1 MSIPQKSMMII
12 SSQRGE
18 FPTFRMIPLTIDC
31 PFAEIVYVPDARA
44 LQILY
49 KHAVEGLHM
58 MPKLDDNGQPVPNPK
73 APKGTNPYK
82 QERKT
87 LTVPQDAY
95 IYNPTE
101 IEEFVQM
108 FAVNDKFN
116 YKIFME
122 EPKAPIIETPE
133 IPKLILP
140 S

>member
-1 MSIPQKSMMII
+1 MSTIQKSMLLI
-12 SSQRGE
+12 SSERKG

-31 PFAEIVYVPDARA
+31 PFGEIVYVPDAKA

-49 KHAVEGLHM
+49 KHTVEGLHM
-58 MPKLDDNGQPVPNPK
+58 MPKLDDNGEPIINAK
-73 APKGTNPYK
+73 APKGSNPYK

-87 LTVPQDAY
+87 LSVPQDAY

-108 FAVNDKFN
+108 FAVNDTFN

-133 IPKLILP
+133 SPKLILP
-140 S
+140 N

>member
-1 MSIPQKSMMII
+1 MSTIQKSMLII
-12 SSQRGE
+12 SSERKG

-31 PFAEIVYVPDARA
+31 PFGEIVYVPDAKA

-49 KHAVEGLHM
+49 KHTVEGLHM
-58 MPKLDDNGQPVPNPK
+58 MPKLDDNGEPMINAK
-73 APKGTNPYK
+73 APKGSNLYK

-87 LTVPQDAY
+87 LSVPQDAY

-116 YKIFME
+116 YKVFMV